1 MKKQIVSKCTAVFLA
16 ILMLCSLLPFQ
27 AFAETPE
34 ALYEYTIR
42 KDYENGDYAA
52 LTQYKG
58 NETDLVLPDTIGG
71 YPVREIDSYFIAD
84 PDTCGIKTIT
94 LSAQLERILMGGL
107 TGIKTLEAVY
117 MKEPNAHYHTEDGV
131 LFGHNDSIISLEL
144 YPAAKTT
151 KDYTV
156 PEGVRILSSNA
167 FAYNTYLESVQMPRS
182 LEAIS
187 WYTFRD
193 CTALK
198 RVTFSTPYTPDK
210 RMSALGGN
218 FYIEPNAFYG
228 CTALTEL
235 RLPICEYRIDFKTLP
250 KNKGL
255 TIYGAIC
262 PEIEEWLKTT
272 DAHFVNTKIYF
283 GREYAWRDTRIV
295 CANADT
301 SLRTVLEVLENKI
314 YEQNHT
320 KTITVLD
327 KDGNVITD
335 YNQIAHAGIRFQ
347 IYSVTFNYT
356 LYYQIFEN
364 RQGDVNADGKVT
376 AVDARYALQVAS
388 GTRTLWDDIDKAFA
402 DANKDG
408 QITAVDARYILQA
421 ATGVRELESVY

>member
-1 MKKQIVSKCTAVFLA
+1 MKEQIAPKCIAVFLA
-16 ILMLCSLLPFQ
+16 MLMLCSLLPFQ

-34 ALYEYTIR
+34 ALYEYAIQ
-42 KDYENGDYAA
+42 KDYEDGDFAI
-52 LTQYKG
+52 LTKYNG

-71 YPVREIDSYFIAD
+71 YPVRVIDSYFLEN

-94 LSAQLERILMGGL
+94 LPAQLEKILLGGL
-107 TGIKTLEAVY
+107 GGIKTLEAVY
-117 MKEPNAHYHTEDGV
+117 MKEPNAHYHTKDGV
-131 LFGHNDSIISLEL
+131 LFGHNDSIIYLEL

-151 KDYTV
+151 KNYTV
-156 PEGVRILSSNA
+156 PEGVRILIGNA

-198 RVTFSTPYTPDK
+198 RVTFSTPYAPNK
-210 RMSALGGN
+210 LMPALGGK

-228 CTALTEL
+228 CTALAEL
-235 RLPICEYRIDFKTLP
+235 RLPICEYRVDFETLP

-255 TIYGAIC
+255 TIYGAVC
-262 PEIEEWLKTT
+262 PEIEEWLQTA

-283 GREYAWRDTRIV
+283 GSMYSLADQRIV
-295 CANADT
+295 CTYDGT
-301 SLRTVLEVLENKI
+301 SLRTVLEVLGNEV
-314 YEQNHT
+314 YESNNE

-335 YNQIAHAGIRFQ
+335 YDRPAQAGIRFQ
-347 IYSVTFNYT
+347 VYSVTFNYT
-356 LYYQIFEN
+356 DTYRIFEN
-364 RQGDVNADGKVT
+364 RRGDVNADGKVS
-376 AVDARYALQVAS
+376 AVDARYALQTAS
-388 GTRTLWDDIDKAFA
+388 GTRTLWDDVDKEFA

-421 ATGVRELESVY
+421 AAGVRELESVY

>member
-16 ILMLCSLLPFQ
+16 ILILFSLLPFQ

-34 ALYEYTIR
+34 ALYEYTIQ
-42 KDYENGDYAA
+42 KDYENGDFAA

-71 YPVREIDSYFIAD
+71 YPVRVIESYFIAN

-94 LSAQLERILMGGL
+94 LPAQLEKILLGGL

-198 RVTFSTPYTPDK
+198 RVTFSTPYTPNK
-210 RMSALGGN
+210 LMSALGGK

-228 CTALTEL
+228 CTALVEL
-235 RLPICEYRIDFKTLP
+235 RLPICEYRISFETLP
-250 KNKGL
+250 KNEGL

-262 PEIEEWLKTT
+262 PEIEEWLKTN
-272 DAHFVNTKIYF
+272 DVHFVNTKIYF
-283 GREYAWRDTRIV
+283 GVEYAWKDARIV

-335 YNQIAHAGIRFQ
+335 YNQIARAGIRFQ

-356 LYYQIFEN
+356 HYYQIFEN
-364 RQGDVNADGKVT
+364 RQGDVNGDGKLST
-376 AVDARYALQVAS
+376 IDARHALQVAS
-388 GTRTLWDDIDKAFA
+388 GTRTLLDDIDRDFI
-402 DANKDG
+402 DTDKDG
-408 QITAVDARYILQA
+408 RITTIDARHILQA
-421 ATGVRELESVY
+421 AAGIRELGPVY